1 MMPRRQTWAESLN
14 NTKRYSNKNTKN
26 KSELWPDS
34 EEKPTS
40 VRDEVTLNPA
50 DVMRRPQQ
58 TTRCDLRSTTTV
70 TTTELTN
77 LLTLFIKTF
86 K

>member
-1 MMPRRQTWAESLN
+1 MADSSMKLDPPRQETKKPWHRHKVRDTCTKPAPDSNRSDRKSLN

-40 VRDEVTLNPA
+40 VG
-50 DVMRRPQQ
+50 
-58 TTRCDLRSTTTV
+58 TRSR
-70 TTTELTN
+70 
-77 LLTLFIKTF
+77 
-86 K
+86 